1 MLKLR
6 IVETLGERSLLLP
19 RYLDEALAANA
30 KAKYLF
36 ALLQAARA
44 HADHPESPPT
54 DLRGERQAAQIDD
67 TTLDGVVGSSQRL
80 EPGLYAVPQAG
91 RIHADLFTALGDMI
105 RPLAGTDAAD
115 GASTFEARLSALAA
129 SLPAP
134 EDDRVRAEYLTGVT
148 AARPERGDT
157 LHRLV
162 MDLHKALNRL
172 QAEIAV
178 GNIDGAA
185 VYGLGPGDE
194 PLVAAF
200 MRGLHSTAPL
210 KFDHPGLGTTATRR
224 GPTLVIQNDIGT
236 TDAHVLIVEA
246 EGLTTTLRHTDI
258 HRKRVRF
265 FQSLCQAFDVRWED
279 TLARRDEALAE
290 GGEFYLCTGRHLAR
304 DAQEQER
311 YLAFLGSRVVFLI
324 DWNRARKRL
333 RNFVGTRE
341 AIDLLRW
348 AANNNVG
355 HRGFLQAGGEALIFA
370 AIEQA
375 GRGSIHYGQR
385 LDEVLGNE
393 ATCEFL
399 RFVLRAAAEGFL
411 ANRSLRL
418 IRDEVKAE
426 LLKLFQS
433 AELTAL
439 ALACDHAALIV
450 EIAALVRDGLLRLAA
465 GAGTGAESDARRAK
479 TWESRADEL
488 LIRLRELGQATPG
501 AIAYRGITEQADDGA
516 DSLEEA
522 AFLLGLAT
530 GVELPPQVA
539 QPLQR
544 LAAAGLMSAQEYVKT
559 VECAAWIQR
568 SATREDVNDFLE
580 AVDRTVGL
588 EQETDTLEREVT
600 AGLLRAGGTDGRL
613 LRLYGDLAG
622 CIEESADALR
632 SSALMLRDHVLG
644 EVLAL

>member
-1 MLKLR
+1 MLKSH
-6 IVETLGERSLLLP
+6 IVETLGEPSLLLP
-19 RYLDEALAANA
+19 RYLDDALAANA
-30 KAKYLF
+30 RAKYLF

-44 HADHPESPPT
+44 HAERPVQPPT
-54 DLRGERQAAQIDD
+54 DLRGERVAAQIDD
-67 TTLDGVVGSSQRL
+67 TILDGVVAGSQRI
-80 EPGLYAVPQAG
+80 EPGLYVVPQGG
-91 RIHADLFTALGDMI
+91 RIHAHLFTALADMI
-105 RPLAGTDAAD
+105 RPLAVAG
-115 GASTFEARLSALAA
+115 GGGSASTLRARLTALAG

-134 EDDRVRAEYLTGVT
+134 EGDRVSAEYLAGVT
-148 AARPERGDT
+148 AARPGRRDS
-157 LHRLV
+157 LHLLV

-172 QAEIAV
+172 RAEIAV

-194 PLVAAF
+194 SLVAAF

-210 KFDHPGLGTTATRR
+210 KFEHPGLGTTATRR
-224 GPTLVIQNDIGT
+224 GRALVIENDIGT
-236 TDAHVLIVEA
+236 TDAHVLIIEA
-246 EGLTTTLRHTDI
+246 EGLMTTLHHTDI
-258 HRKRVRF
+258 HRKRLRF
-265 FQSLCQAFDVRWED
+265 FQRLCQAFDVRWED
-279 TLARRDEALAE
+279 TLTRRDEGLAE
-290 GGEFYLCTGRHLAR
+290 GGEFYCCTGRHLAR

-311 YLAFLGSRVVFLI
+311 HLAFLGSRIVFLI

-333 RNFVGTRE
+333 GHFVGTKE
-341 AIDLLRW
+341 AIDILRW

-355 HRGFLQAGGEALIFA
+355 HRGFLHAGGEALIFA

-375 GRGSIHYGQR
+375 GRGSIRYGQR
-385 LDEVLGNE
+385 LDEVLGTE

-399 RFVLRAAAEGFL
+399 RFVLRAAAESIL

-439 ALACDHAALIV
+439 ALACDHAALMV
-450 EIAALVRDGLLRLAA
+450 DIAALVRDGLLRLAG
-465 GAGTGAESDARRAK
+465 GAGTDAEADARRAK

-488 LIRLRELGQATPG
+488 LIRLRELGHATPG

-522 AFLLGLAT
+522 AFLLGLAA

-539 QPLQR
+539 ESLQR

-568 SATREDVNDFLE
+568 GATREDVSDFLE
-580 AVDRTVGL
+580 AVDRIVAL
-588 EQETDTLEREVT
+588 EHETDALEREVR
-600 AGLLRAGGTDGRL
+600 AGLLRTGGADGRS

-622 CIEESADALR
+622 RIEESADALR
-632 SSALMLRDHVLG
+632 SAALDLRDHVLG

>member
-1 MLKLR
+1 MLKSR

-19 RYLDEALAANA
+19 HYLDEALAANA
-30 KAKYLF
+30 RAKYLF
-36 ALLQAARA
+36 ALLQAAQA
-44 HADHPESPPT
+44 HAEHPDRPPT
-54 DLRGERQAAQIDD
+54 DLRGERQAAEIDD
-67 TTLDGVVGSSQRL
+67 TTLDGVVAGSQRI
-80 EPGLYAVPQAG
+80 EPGLYAVPQAV
-91 RIHADLFTALGDMI
+91 RIHADLFTALADMI
-105 RPLAGTDAAD
+105 RPLAVTDGED
-115 GASTFEARLSALAA
+115 RASTFEGRLSALAA
-129 SLPAP
+129 TLPAP
-134 EDDRVRAEYLTGVT
+134 EEDRVRAEYVTGVT
-148 AARPERGDT
+148 AARPEQGDT

-162 MDLHKALNRL
+162 LDLHKALHHL

-185 VYGLGPGDE
+185 VYDLGQGDE
-194 PLVAAF
+194 SLVAAF
-200 MRGLHSTAPL
+200 MRGLNSTAPL

-236 TDAHVLIVEA
+236 TDAHVLIVEV
-246 EGLTTTLRHTDI
+246 EGPTTTLRYTDI
-258 HRKRVRF
+258 HRKRARF
-265 FQSLCQAFDVRWED
+265 FQSLFQALDVRWENML
-279 TLARRDEALAE
+279 TKRDEALAE

-304 DAQEQER
+304 DAKEQAR
-311 YLAFLGSRVVFLI
+311 YLAFLGSRIVFLI

-333 RNFVGTRE
+333 GNFVSTKE
-341 AIDLLRW
+341 AIDILHW
-348 AANNNVG
+348 AANNNLG

-375 GRGSIHYGQR
+375 ARGSIRYGQR

-399 RFVLRAAAEGFL
+399 RFVLRTAAESIL

-426 LLKLFQS
+426 LLKLFHS
-433 AELTAL
+433 AGLTAL
-439 ALACDHAALIV
+439 ALACDHAALIA
-450 EIAALVRDGLLRLAA
+450 EIAALVRDGLLRLVASA
-465 GAGTGAESDARRAK
+465 GADGEADFRRAK

-488 LIRLRELGQATPG
+488 LIRLRELGQTTPG
-501 AIAYRGITEQADDGA
+501 AIAYRSITEQADDGA
-516 DSLEEA
+516 DSLEDA
-522 AFLLGLAT
+522 AFLLSLARD
-530 GVELPPQVA
+530 VELPPQVA

-544 LAAAGLMSAQEYVKT
+544 LAAAAFMTAQEYVKT

-580 AVDRTVGL
+580 AVDRTVRL
-588 EQETDTLEREVT
+588 EHETDAFEREVT
-600 AGLLRAGGTDGRL
+600 AELLRMGGDGRS

-622 CIEESADALR
+622 RIEESADALT

-644 EVLAL
+644 EMLAL